1 MSILN
6 KELLRQSRVIRSI
19 LLKKTIAQLILLT
32 TTILRVMSLQKEFV
46 LKKEIFNSSLYARSL
61 IDNIVIN

>member
-32 TTILRVMSLQKEFV
+32 TRILRVTSLQKEFV
-46 LKKEIFNSSLYARSL
+46 LKTKIFNSSLYARSL
-61 IDNIVIN
+61 IDNLVIN